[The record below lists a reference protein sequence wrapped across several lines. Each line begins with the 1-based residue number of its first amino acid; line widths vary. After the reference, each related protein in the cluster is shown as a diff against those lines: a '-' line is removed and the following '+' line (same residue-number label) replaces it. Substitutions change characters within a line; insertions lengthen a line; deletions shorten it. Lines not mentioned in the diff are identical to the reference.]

1 MVHDISP
8 PVDRLGHEHAESEAA
23 VSWERATGLP
33 SWPLAL
39 VFAGYP
45 IWWALGIG
53 DMALPLVAV
62 VMVHQLLRRRV
73 RPVVPA
79 GFGVWLLF
87 LAWVAFSVVR
97 LDSGG
102 RLLGFGYRGLIY
114 VAATIAFIYVYS
126 DRRTF
131 SLERVAGL
139 LTGFWGVVVAGGYLG
154 LIWPLFTLRTPL
166 AHLLPEGLLANEMV
180 SEMAIRRLTEFNP
193 DAWTVLFPRPSAPF
207 LYTNGWGSA
216 YSMLTPVVIAYAF
229 HLSGWRRIGLAAAV
243 VASLVPALLS
253 LNRGMFIGL
262 GIAGLYIAIRSFAA
276 GYTRAILA
284 VAAAGLIAAFAFAV
298 LPVQD
303 RLSLRLESSGTNE
316 DRSSIYEETLERSLE
331 SPILGHGAPRPS
343 EASGLP
349 LRWDTWPFLDGHVLA
364 RHSCRGPFPRMAG
377 RRIRAHV
384 GTSIVMDRTC
394 DAHLR
399 PRHRGPDLLLRLRH
413 HGPRAPHDD
422 DRRRMAIAFRGLI
435 SPRAGPSPPHV
446 NGGPSTCQ

>member
-1 MVHDISP
+1 
-8 PVDRLGHEHAESEAA
+8 
-23 VSWERATGLP
+23 
-33 SWPLAL
+33 
-39 VFAGYP
+39 
-45 IWWALGIG
+45 
-53 DMALPLVAV
+53 MALPLVAV

-154 LIWPLFTLRTPL
+154 LIWPLFTLRTPI

-193 DAWTVLFPRPSAPF
+193 DAWIVLFPRPSAPF
-207 LYTNGWGSA
+207 LYTNGWGNA
-216 YSMLTPVVIAYAF
+216 YSLLTPVVIAYAF
-229 HLSGWRRIGLAAAV
+229 QLSGLRRLTLIAAV

-262 GIAGLYIAIRSFAA
+262 GIAGLYITIRSLAA
-276 GYTRAILA
+276 GYTRALLG
-284 VAAAGLIAAFAFAV
+284 VAAAGLIAAIAFTV

-316 DRSSIYEETLERSLE
+316 ARSSIYEETIERSLE

-349 LRWDTWPFLDGHVLA
+349 PAGTHGHFWMVMFSHGIPAAVLFLAWLVVAFAHTWAHRSGIGLAMHTATLVIMVQIFYYGFVTMGLVLLMVMIA
-364 RHSCRGPFPRMAG
+364 AAWRPPAEVSFTRPAG
-377 RRIRAHV
+377 A
-384 GTSIVMDRTC
+384 
-394 DAHLR
+394 
-399 PRHRGPDLLLRLRH
+399 LLSR
-413 HGPRAPHDD
+413 
-422 DRRRMAIAFRGLI
+422 
-435 SPRAGPSPPHV
+435 
-446 NGGPSTCQ
+446 

>member
-1 MVHDISP
+1 MIHDTSP
-8 PVDRLGHEHAESEAA
+8 PVNRLGYEHAESEVPAA
-23 VSWERATGLP
+23 QGRPAGLP

-53 DMALPLVAV
+53 DMALALVAI
-62 VMVHQLLRRRV
+62 VMAHQLLRRRV
-73 RPVVPA
+73 RPIVPP

-114 VAATIAFIYVYS
+114 LAATVAFIYVYS

-139 LTGFWGVVVAGGYLG
+139 LTGFWGVVVVGGYLG

-166 AHLLPEGLLANEMV
+166 SYLLPEGLLANELV
-180 SEMAIRRLTEFNP
+180 GEMAVRRLTEFNP
-193 DAWTVLFPRPSAPF
+193 DAWIVLFPRPSAPF
-207 LYTNGWGSA
+207 LYTNGWGNA
-216 YSMLTPVVIAYAF
+216 YSLLTPVVIAYAVQR
-229 HLSGWRRIGLAAAV
+229 SGRQRLMLIAAV

-262 GIAGLYIAIRSFAA
+262 GVAGLYITIRSVAS
-276 GYTRAILA
+276 GHTRALLGVA
-284 VAAAGLIAAFAFAV
+284 VASLIAAIAFAV

-303 RLSLRLESSGTNE
+303 RLSLRLDSSGTNE
-316 DRSSIYEETLERSLE
+316 ARSSIYQETVERSLE

-343 EASGLP
+343 EGSSLPPAGTHGHFWMVMFSHGIPAAVLFLAWLVVAFVHTWAHRASWIGLTMHTAI
-349 LRWDTWPFLDGHVLA
+349 LVIMVQIFYYGFVTMGLVVLMTMIA
-364 RHSCRGPFPRMAG
+364 AAWLSPAGVSSPRLAG
-377 RRIRAHV
+377 
-384 GTSIVMDRTC
+384 S
-394 DAHLR
+394 
-399 PRHRGPDLLLRLRH
+399 
-413 HGPRAPHDD
+413 
-422 DRRRMAIAFRGLI
+422 
-435 SPRAGPSPPHV
+435 SPRA
-446 NGGPSTCQ
+446 